1 MRAGVRRWVAENR
14 KEIAR
19 HGERGRWVRVVS
31 ERSTGLYRVQWKVP
45 GQKMKTQ
52 SFREKATAKSFADG
66 LAEQLRKGP
75 IVRPL
80 NLTMQQMW
88 DRYVTAEFPHLRTNT
103 KRIYTDNYRT
113 WCLFFGWEF
122 VAEHTTPEMAD
133 DLRTELI
140 AKGLAINTVRKVI
153 YDVKRV
159 FAWAE
164 ARELIQRNR
173 LRLYKFKVAKED
185 RPTPPPEYRADELA
199 GILAQLDPANAS
211 QWRPWVALTL
221 CGNQGARQHAV
232 LHLEPKDCTER
243 LITWQAEWDKNGV
256 QWTQPM
262 RPQSWLA
269 VQVALAWREKLGY
282 TGRWLIIPGRNS
294 RWDSHPDATYTK
306 DALWSALKDAESRA
320 GIPRLERRGAHGF
333 RRLLAGDVAALTGDP
348 LMALRAIGDKDVRMA
363 ERYIQNRPDQ
373 VRDAFERLDRK
384 AGEETPN
391 ALPKR
396 HEGTKT
402 GVTDHSATPA
412 TPNPE
417 GLD

>member
-173 LRLYKFKVAKED
+173 LRLYRFRIAKED
-185 RPTPPPEYRADELA
+185 RPVPPAEYRGEEFEA
-199 GILAQLDPANAS
+199 ILRQLDPKKAS
-211 QWRPWVALTL
+211 QWRAWCILTI
-221 CGNQGARQHAV
+221 CGLQGARQNAV
-232 LHLEPKDCTER
+232 LHLRPEDVSGGTIHWAAKWDKLGKDWSQPVRQRTER
-243 LITWQAEWDKNGV
+243 
-256 QWTQPM
+256 
-262 RPQSWLA
+262 A
-269 VQVALAWREKLGY
+269 VAIALQWRETTGY
-282 TGRWLIIPGRNS
+282 TGPWLFFPASSKNRS
-294 RWDSHPDATYTK
+294 ATYSK
-306 DALWSALKDAESRA
+306 QSLWSALNRAEKAA
-320 GIPRLERRGAHGF
+320 GIAKQARRGAHGF
-333 RRLLAGDVAALTGDP
+333 RRMLAGDVAAVTGDAF
-348 LMALRAIGDKDVRMA
+348 LGLRSIGDTDPRMA
-363 ERYIQNRPDQ
+363 TRYVQDRDDRMSAAFTKLDAQFATKSQPDHGNG
-373 VRDAFERLDRK
+373 DASDL
-384 AGEETPN
+384 ETP
-391 ALPKR
+391 PQPTIEPVK
-396 HEGTKT
+396 
-402 GVTDHSATPA
+402 P
-412 TPNPE
+412 
-417 GLD
+417 